1 MVATNHVRF
10 LEQHEFDAH
19 DARVCI
25 QESRLLSDPAR
36 NNQYY
41 DSQYLKT
48 EDQMIELFS
57 DIPSALANSVNIA
70 IKCNIAF
77 DQESYLMP
85 KFPVEEGSS
94 EKFVVSAQAKAGLK
108 ERLKSVAVTILKSDE
123 EIYVKRLEEEL
134 SVITEMG
141 FSGYFLIVADFIK
154 WAKDKGTIGLRN
166 QAGSLVAYCLGIN

>member
-1 MVATNHVRF
+1 MIALSGDVGGDIGKLIASGNYDEAKVRLNNWNELFDSNYFCQVSRVGAPFEEEYIRVVSDLVGLQIGLVATNHVRF

-85 KFPVEEGSS
+85 KFPVQ
-94 EKFVVSAQAKAGLK
+94 KVL
-108 ERLKSVAVTILKSDE
+108 
-123 EIYVKRLEEEL
+123 
-134 SVITEMG
+134 M
-141 FSGYFLIVADFIK
+141 
-154 WAKDKGTIGLRN
+154 RN
-166 QAGSLVAYCLGIN
+166 P